1 MKRIVAGNSISAPQA
16 GRRAGRHAGRSNGLR
31 SLKPAAPAVALL
43 ALAAGSLLLA
53 GCEPTGDLFSEYRGT
68 NLIPDAGFDS
78 DVWELVAFED
88 GSTPLSD
95 ADLATYALVEPV
107 TDGSASADTT
117 DLPSGTTSAEIRRLE
132 LKNLFP
138 NGDFDTADASA
149 WAESGVNAT
158 ASIVTG
164 GSDAINGNGLR
175 YDIAATDAYILY
187 QLNGAGGLV
196 DATSGTFAGKAYTL
210 RFDMLTE
217 GLSTFGHNDGASA
230 LYTTWSTTLPTVQV
244 YDFRE
249 EAVPAPEISVNRGG
263 AEYFSINVTDT
274 NPPEGNATTQ
284 AGTLD
289 NIRVARSDISV
300 GYRAIIPLPANT
312 FGDLNFLNGPYRFS
326 VYVRR
331 DPTHTND
338 GDNTSDN
345 VSNRFPSQDVT
356 LSMGVYRLAES
367 TGQPIDSAD
376 VVHIDMTVDP
386 ETGEDAWSSWTQVS
400 VVGGL
405 QVEDADYSD
414 RDLAIV
420 LKVAPTDTL
429 LSFGRSPGSL
439 LIAEPTLEFLVD
451 PPPTE

>member
-196 DATSGTFAGKAYTL
+196 DATSGTFAGEGYAL
-210 RFDMLTE
+210 RFDFLTE
-217 GLSTFGHNDGASA
+217 TRTTLGHNDGSGVEYKTWTMNTASTA
-230 LYTTWSTTLPTVQV
+230 PVG
-244 YDFRE
+244 YDFRD
-249 EAVPAPEISVNRGG
+249 EAVPAPELAVNQGG
-263 AEYFSINVTDT
+263 AEYLSINLPFV
-274 NPPEGNATTQ
+274 PAQGERVPEV
-284 AGTLD
+284 GTLD
-289 NIRVARSDISV
+289 NIRVARSDLHTA
-300 GYRAIIPLPANT
+300 YRAVIPVSENEYGELP
-312 FGDLNFLNGPYRFS
+312 FLNGPYRFS
-326 VYVRR
+326 VYLRT
-331 DPTHTND
+331 DPTHTNHAD
-338 GDNTSDN
+338 AANE
-345 VSNRFPSQDVT
+345 VPNRFAAGEVT
-356 LSMGVYRLAES
+356 LRMGVYRLDE
-367 TGQPIDSAD
+367 TGTAIASAD
-376 VVHIDMTVDP
+376 LEHAALVTDP
-386 ETGEDAWSSWTQVS
+386 GSGDDSWGSWQQVS
-400 VVGGL
+400 LEGTL
-405 QVEDADYSD
+405 QVDSGDYSD
-414 RDLAIV
+414 RELGIV
-420 LKVAPTDTL
+420 LTVQPTDTRS
-429 LSFGRSPGSL
+429 SFGLSPGSI
-439 LIAEPTLEFLVD
+439 LIAQPGLEFLAD
-451 PPPTE
+451 PTPEE